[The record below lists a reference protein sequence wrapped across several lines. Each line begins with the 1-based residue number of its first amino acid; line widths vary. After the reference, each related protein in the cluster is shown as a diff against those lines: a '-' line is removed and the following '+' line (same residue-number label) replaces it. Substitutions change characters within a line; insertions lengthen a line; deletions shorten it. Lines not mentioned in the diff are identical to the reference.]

1 MHWWFFG
8 IALLIVGAGTAFL
21 IRRLYLRPW
30 QDLEHLLT
38 TIGRG
43 QQPPTFLL
51 GGTSHASRIG
61 LALEQLLDRQR
72 QLDRQVTK
80 DAAEV
85 RAVFA
90 ALTDGLLVVD
100 STQHI
105 SICNPAFEKLYGKS
119 PIAAGTPLL
128 DIIRDSDVNTAAS
141 LPGMVTRASIALGW
155 ISFTGLP
162 KSAAY

>member
-1 MHWWFFG
+1 MLWWVLG
-8 IALLIVGAGTAFL
+8 IALLIVAASAVFL
-21 IRRLYLRPW
+21 VRRVYLRPW

-43 QQPPTFLL
+43 EQPPTFLL
-51 GGTSHASRIG
+51 TGTSHARRVGS
-61 LALEQLLDRQR
+61 ALEEILDRQR
-72 QLDRQVTK
+72 TLDRQVTK

-119 PIAAGTPLL
+119 TIPAGTPLL
-128 DIIRDSDVNTAAS
+128 DIIRDSDVIE
-141 LPGMVTRASIALGW
+141 PIRVALVE
-155 ISFTGLP
+155 L
-162 KSAAY
+162 